1 MTWKSHIAISTA
13 ITLPFNPAA
22 IPIAAIGAT
31 APDWLEYALKFFG
44 VRVTHREETH
54 YLIIPIAIIV
64 FSFFFDFK
72 NLIFWFG
79 IGYLSH
85 WIADSLTR
93 SGVPISPWDMNRVHF
108 FGGKL
113 VTGEPAE
120 YIVAFS
126 ILAFSVLIFRG
137 EFDFFR
143 SNEEP
148 KFNAYYINYKKLYD
162 EGIIDEKEFKENRFK
177 LF

>member
-13 ITLPFNPAA
+13 ITLPFAPAA
-22 IPIAAIGAT
+22 IPVAAIGAT
-31 APDWLEYALKFFG
+31 APDWLEWVAKFFG
-44 VRVTHREETH
+44 VRVEHRKETH
-54 YLIIPIAIIV
+54 YLIVPLAIIA
-64 FSFFFDFK
+64 FSFVLDFK

-85 WIADSLTR
+85 WFADSLTR
-93 SGVPISPWDMNRVHF
+93 SGVPISPWDNNRIYF

-113 VTGEPAE
+113 VTGEVGE

-126 ILAFSVLIFRG
+126 ILAFSVLIFRSNILL
-137 EFDFFR
+137 FD
-143 SNEEP
+143 NKNQY
-148 KFNAYYINYKKLYD
+148 KFNAYFINYKQLY
-162 EGIIDEKEFKENRFK
+162 EEKIIDEKEYKENRFK